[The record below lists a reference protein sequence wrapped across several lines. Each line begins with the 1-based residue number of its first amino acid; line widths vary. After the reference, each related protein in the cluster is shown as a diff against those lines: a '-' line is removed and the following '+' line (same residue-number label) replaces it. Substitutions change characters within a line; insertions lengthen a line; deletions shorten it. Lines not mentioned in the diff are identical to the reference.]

1 MAQPVEIRRLAMMIG
16 HIPDE
21 ASPLVQVVRG
31 SERAPGVHAIILRRP
46 VSERCVLEK
55 LGLVATD
62 KIKER
67 RPGVYVQITRPGE
80 PFVNFHLAQRK
91 FFLPLWFYLQLLD
104 FFAPGGQYYHI
115 RERAQRETA
124 NMLLLR
130 EPVNL
135 GVVTGFYHHGK
146 IRYLFPFNRSGGGG
160 ENEQQAADTIFIWVI
175 ADSKSP
181 EGTEPD
187 CWISSSPE
195 KLEHQLPTAPFLE
208 LAKYASNELQPWL
221 TDQDVREPLRLLVA
235 VAESGPVAAANDPPA
250 VVVVADVEGPVELQ
264 QQLHLPVVEPFDV
277 AEEVYDAG
285 AAIETLERVCMEV
298 AASISEPQRKQEP
311 PKQQSKRT
319 HSSSSPKAS
328 DREKSKGGNN
338 QKERNRYLSS
348 SSSISSAAS
357 SSRSPSVNRQSRP
370 AASASHRSDRP
381 QGHHYNNDR
390 YKDHP
395 DAKRSRQ

>member
-1 MAQPVEIRRLAMMIG
+1 
-16 HIPDE
+16 
-21 ASPLVQVVRG
+21 
-31 SERAPGVHAIILRRP
+31 
-46 VSERCVLEK
+46 
-55 LGLVATD
+55 
-62 KIKER
+62 
-67 RPGVYVQITRPGE
+67 
-80 PFVNFHLAQRK
+80 
-91 FFLPLWFYLQLLD
+91 
-104 FFAPGGQYYHI
+104 
-115 RERAQRETA
+115 
-124 NMLLLR
+124 
-130 EPVNL
+130 
-135 GVVTGFYHHGK
+135 
-146 IRYLFPFNRSGGGG
+146 
-160 ENEQQAADTIFIWVI
+160 
-175 ADSKSP
+175 
-181 EGTEPD
+181 
-187 CWISSSPE
+187 
-195 KLEHQLPTAPFLE
+195 
-208 LAKYASNELQPWL
+208 
-221 TDQDVREPLRLLVA
+221 
-235 VAESGPVAAANDPPA
+235 
-250 VVVVADVEGPVELQ
+250 VELQ